1 MLKKKYLGH
10 LISEGKHRITLEKIT
25 ELPLLRRERELRK
38 FLRVVGY
45 CRFWIE
51 AYAQKTKGLYLKLL
65 DEEPNVPQ
73 WIVEEKELIEL
84 KQSLITAPVLALL
97 ALNKPFQ
104 LFVTADRGQLW
115 EC

>member
-1 MLKKKYLGH
+1 ML
-10 LISEGKHRITLEKIT
+10 R
-25 ELPLLRRERELRK
+25 
-38 FLRVVGY
+38 
-45 CRFWIE
+45 
-51 AYAQKTKGLYLKLL
+51 TKGLYLKLL

-73 WIVEEKELIEL
+73 WIAEEKELIEL
-84 KQSLITAPVLALL
+84 KQSLITALVLALL